1 MPSFNIPSSQTK
13 IVLRQRPEAR
23 VISTL
28 GHNDSTFERVTE
40 ELPSAAHIKDA
51 HVLIRVEHVSLDPAM
66 RGWLRDAR
74 SYIPPVQI
82 GEVMRAAGVGTVV
95 ASKFPGLAPG
105 DKVSG
110 TLGWQEYA
118 HIPGKACEKRRIP
131 QGSTLLDY
139 LGPLG
144 SSGQTAYWGIFDVGA
159 IKPNDVVVV
168 TGAAGSVGSIVVQ
181 LAKLKGCKVIA
192 IAGSDDK
199 CQWLK
204 QSLKADEA
212 LNYKDKDFKKT
223 YREVAQ
229 KKYGYI
235 DVVFENVGG
244 EVLDLTLLCLK
255 PGARIALCGAIA
267 GESAIHFPLLFLSLL
282 PLPIGSTSNP
292 NPSCLSLPVRPD
304 YNNPKPTGL
313 KNYQTLIA
321 MRAKLQGFIV
331 FDYAKRYAEAEAEI
345 SRWLAEGKLERK
357 FHIVASDAKNGG
369 EALTHCPQAL
379 NDLFDGKNVG
389 KMVVKVAEAL

>member
-1 MPSFNIPSSQTK
+1 MSFSIPASQSK

-28 GHNDSTFERVTE
+28 GQGDSTFEYVTE
-40 ELPSAAHIKDA
+40 KLPSVAEVKDG

-82 GEVMRAAGVGTVV
+82 GEVMRAGGVGTVV
-95 ASKFPGLAPG
+95 ASKFPGLQPG
-105 DKVSG
+105 DQVSG

-118 HIPGKACEKRRIP
+118 HIPGKACEKR
-131 QGSTLLDY
+131 QVAGGSTLLDY

-159 IKPNDVVVV
+159 IKANDVVVV
-168 TGAAGSVGSIVVQ
+168 TGAAGSVGSLVVQ
-181 LAKLKGCKVIA
+181 MAKLKGCKVIA
-192 IAGSDDK
+192 VAGSDDK
-199 CQWLK
+199 CKWLK
-204 QSLKADEA
+204 ESLKADEA
-212 LNYKDKDFKKT
+212 LNYKHADFKKT
-223 YREVAQ
+223 YREVTQ

-267 GESAIHFPLLFLSLL
+267 
-282 PLPIGSTSNP
+282 
-292 NPSCLSLPVRPD
+292 D

-331 FDYAKRYAEAEAEI
+331 FDYAKRYHEAERDI
-345 SRWLAEGKLERK
+345 SKWLADGSLARK
-357 FHIVASDAKNGG
+357 FHVIGDGAKSAK
-369 EALTHCPQAL
+369 EALQLCPQAL

-389 KMVVKVAEAL
+389 KMVVKVAEPLR